1 MTAAKAGTRDA
12 LVSTLD
18 WMAANAYQPHWPGMR
33 VFALP
38 SFYDGRVRV
47 NLAGRERNGR
57 VPLADYRRVID
68 EVKSLLDAC
77 VDPLTGEGVVDFYE
91 QPDRADPR
99 QLGATESDLVIVWK
113 GMPLGLEHPRLGRIG
128 PVPFRRVGGH
138 TGPHGVAWVAG
149 DGVATGGQGVA
160 SAFDV
165 VPTIL
170 DLLGVSPPGELSG
183 RSLLETPAANVR
195 LRHSGR

>member
-1 MTAAKAGTRDA
+1 
-12 LVSTLD
+12 
-18 WMAANAYQPHWPGMR
+18 MAANAYQAHWPGMR

-47 NLAGRERNGR
+47 NLAGRERVGR
-57 VPLADYRRVID
+57 VPLADYRRMID

-91 QPDRADPR
+91 QPDPADPR
-99 QLGATESDLVIVWK
+99 ELGATESDLVIAWRGV
-113 GMPLGLEHPRLGRIG
+113 PLGLEHPRLGRIG
-128 PVPFRRVGGH
+128 PVPFRRTGGH

-160 SAFDV
+160 SAFHV

-170 DLLGVSPPGELSG
+170 DLLGVSPPGGLSG

-195 LRHSGR
+195 LWHSVR